1 MAELQGRRALITG
14 GASGIGHLAAETF
27 AREGDEVFV
36 FDADGESAADLAGR
50 IQAQG
55 GRAAWVAGSVAEEED
70 VRAAFELL
78 DRELGGIDILF
89 NNAGISDNK
98 PTLEMTAAD
107 WDRTM
112 DINLRGA
119 FLCAQEAGRRMCAQ
133 GSGAIVN
140 NASIWGLAAAPER
153 MAYTV
158 SKTGLVAMTKVLA
171 NEWAARGVRV
181 NAVCPGFTNTPMIQS
196 LVERGKLDPTNL
208 TKRTPMGR
216 MAHTEEIV
224 DLVLFLAS
232 DRASFITGQAIAAD
246 GGWTSYAFL
255 QDWLDAR

>member
-1 MAELQGRRALITG
+1 
-14 GASGIGHLAAETF
+14 
-27 AREGDEVFV
+27 
-36 FDADGESAADLAGR
+36 
-50 IQAQG
+50 
-55 GRAAWVAGSVAEEED
+55 
-70 VRAAFELL
+70 
-78 DRELGGIDILF
+78 
-89 NNAGISDNK
+89 
-98 PTLEMTAAD
+98 
-107 WDRTM
+107 
-112 DINLRGA
+112 
-119 FLCAQEAGRRMCAQ
+119 MCAQ